1 MVIEEGFIQFLV
13 FTLFF
18 LGISGF
24 SFILYGVLLKFSRT
38 LGIRQE
44 KDVVR
49 WASTAKPALGG
60 IIFYII
66 FLISAACHA
75 MFFEGAEQ
83 VSGLETLGSLTAISL
98 AFMMGLADDAY
109 NTRPFLKFGVQL
121 LCGVILI
128 VTGTGIS
135 LFDSESLNAIITLI
149 WVVGIMNSI
158 NMLDNM
164 DGITTLTSMFI
175 ILIALV
181 FMSLH
186 QAFDSLDFIT
196 CIGMLATLFSFLFF
210 NWNPS
215 KMYMGDSG
223 SQFLGV
229 LLAMIGIRYF
239 WNSTFMDGS
248 ASQWQQIF
256 TLLIAFLLPIIDTTV
271 VSINRISRGQSPFI
285 GGKDHTTHN
294 LSYLGLSDSQVALT
308 FAGISTTNLLIC
320 YIIFRFVD
328 VWNSSIGMIC
338 TIYALAIFVAFFVL
352 CKKQRHLYT
361 DQT

>member
-1 MVIEEGFIQFLV
+1 MFNEAGFIQFLV
-13 FTLFF
+13 YAVFF
-18 LGISGF
+18 LGITGF
-24 SFILYGVLLKFSRT
+24 SFILYGVLLKFSRN

-60 IIFYII
+60 IIFYIV
-66 FLISAACHA
+66 FLIAAASYA
-75 MFFEGAEQ
+75 MFFDGSNR
-83 VSGLETLGSLTAISL
+83 VSDLQSIGSLAAISL

-109 NTRPFLKFGVQL
+109 DTRPFLKFGVQVF
-121 LCGVILI
+121 CGVILI

-135 LFDSESLNAIITLI
+135 LFESELLNMTLTLV

-175 ILIALV
+175 LLNALI

-186 QAFDSLDFIT
+186 GAFQSPDFII
-196 CIGMLATLFSFLFF
+196 CIGVIGALFAFLFY

-223 SQFLGV
+223 SQFLGM

-239 WNSTFMDGS
+239 WNSTFLDGTV
-248 ASQWQQIF
+248 SQWQQIF
-256 TLLIAFLLPIIDTTV
+256 TLLIAFLLPIVDTTI
-271 VSINRISRGQSPFI
+271 VSINRIGRGQSPFV

-294 LSYLGLSDSQVALT
+294 LSYLGMSDSQVALT
-308 FAGISTTNLLIC
+308 FAGFSVANLILC
-320 YIIFRFVD
+320 YVLFRFVD
-328 VWNSSIGMIC
+328 VWNSYIAIIC
-338 TIYALAIFVAFFVL
+338 SVYALSIFVAFFIL
-352 CKKQRHLYT
+352 CKKQKHLYT